1 MADTKSHRLYC
12 LPKLPVVDGVYV
24 CNGDLF
30 VWPFQYVAYVHAGG
44 HGHREPVVGGV
55 QSGPYGGYQYPE
67 SCSVMGDGV
76 FELSMCPSF
85 VSTDA
90 PVSTAESVF
99 GIGTVC
105 EEMEDAVSSC
115 RVF

>member
-1 MADTKSHRLYC
+1 
-12 LPKLPVVDGVYV
+12 
-24 CNGDLF
+24 
-30 VWPFQYVAYVHAGG
+30 
-44 HGHREPVVGGV
+44 
-55 QSGPYGGYQYPE
+55 
-67 SCSVMGDGV
+67 MGDGI

-90 PVSTAESVF
+90 PVSTAESVVR
-99 GIGTVC
+99 IGTVC